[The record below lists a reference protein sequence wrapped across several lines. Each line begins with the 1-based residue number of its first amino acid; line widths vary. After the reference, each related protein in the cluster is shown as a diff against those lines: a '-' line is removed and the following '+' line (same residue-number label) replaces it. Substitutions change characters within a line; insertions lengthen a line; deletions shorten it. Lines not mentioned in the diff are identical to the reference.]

1 MLSLVLLLLV
11 ATDTTDITDL
21 PATITYITNLSAL
34 LILLTPWYYWLTGTI
49 IDISVDVSDD
59 DSDVIL

>member
-1 MLSLVLLLLV
+1 MLLV

-34 LILLTPWYYWLTGTI
+34 LILLTCWCYWLTGTI

>member
-1 MLSLVLLLLV
+1 M

-34 LILLTPWYYWLTGTI
+34 LILLTCWYYWLTGTI